1 MAGAHDDPGWVAR
14 MGAARHTRAR
24 GLRAGAVGFRPRH
37 RSSETA
43 QEGATRTATPGLIL
57 AGAFVVVLVVV
68 LVGSVELDEK
78 GVRGTVIGAGLG
90 LLNLGLGCLVMRRAL
105 RRGMKQ
111 ALMTVVAGMIARLLV
126 VAGLMVLFQRTG
138 AADPT
143 AFALSFLVFFF
154 VYLGLEVLLVE
165 RSLD

>member
-1 MAGAHDDPGWVAR
+1 M
-14 MGAARHTRAR
+14 
-24 GLRAGAVGFRPRH
+24 LRAGGVGFRSPCH
-37 RSSETA
+37 RSGETA
-43 QEGATRTATPGLIL
+43 QQGATHTATPGLIL

-68 LVGSVELDEK
+68 LVASVELDED
-78 GVRGTVIGAGLG
+78 GARGAVIGAGLG
-90 LLNLGLGCLVMRRAL
+90 LVNLGLGGLVMRRAL

-111 ALMTVVAGMIARLLV
+111 ALTTLAAGMIARLVV

-138 AADPT
+138 VVDPA
-143 AFALSFLVFFF
+143 AFALTFLVFFF